1 MKKTKSLQ
9 RKILILLAVLVL
21 PMNIISVMI
30 TNVMLQDARKSVMN
44 SIHATVKTYAEQ
56 MGRMAYNTDYLLYYI
71 PNGNTDGVRMFTK
84 KDETTYYLAK
94 DAVTSYLIKYASN
107 VSIADVFYFYKKDL
121 DDFTIFS
128 DHSTKYREYLEENYF
143 FVNAPMGYVK
153 WHLDQIDGEWYLIRN
168 LQEGDMYYGVMMNL
182 SQQMEDIEDALGY
195 PVKEL
200 LFSAKK
206 PDTGNALI
214 SQMKCERM
222 GIYVTLLFESS
233 VLTQN
238 ISMGRWIL
246 IACLMLYV
254 ALAPLLYR
262 YIRKWVILPL
272 KELNAAH
279 LELEQGKEEYR
290 IVKEAD
296 SEEFQEAYHSF
307 NDMAEGLQNLRLENI
322 NKELAYKQMLLD
334 NLQLQIRPH
343 FLLNCFNLLYTM
355 VQTQK
360 TEGAQKMI
368 LYISQYFRYLFKYN
382 RSLEIFSKEFELIQR
397 YLEVSEYQYPGEF
410 TFQYEFDPEI
420 ELVRV
425 PPLMLHNFI
434 ENILS
439 HALVHGRV
447 VHIMFS
453 GFYEDGIV
461 TFQIADDGCG
471 ISEEAKNQINSGEYA
486 DYERGHHV
494 GLRNS
499 IKRLKYFYHD
509 QGTVYVDSTEGE
521 GTVFTICFP
530 YDLEEEEGL

>member
-1 MKKTKSLQ
+1 MKKVKSLQ

-44 SIHATVKTYAEQ
+44 SIQATVKTYAEQ
-56 MGRMAYNTDYLLYYI
+56 MEQIAYNTDYLLYYI
-71 PNGNTDGVRMFTK
+71 PNGNTDGVRMFTQ

-94 DAVTSYLIKYASN
+94 DAVTSYLNKYASN
-107 VSIADVFYFYKKDL
+107 VSIADAFYFYRKDL

-128 DHSTKYREYLEENYF
+128 DHYTKYREYLEENYF
-143 FVNAPMGYVK
+143 FANAPMGYVK

-168 LQEGDMYYGVMMNL
+168 LQEGNMYYGVMLNL
-182 SQQMEDIEDALGY
+182 SEQMADIEDALGY

-200 LFSAKK
+200 LFSARK

-214 SQMKCERM
+214 SQMKCERI

-382 RSLEIFSKEFELIQR
+382 RSLEIFSKEFELIQS

-425 PPLMLHNFI
+425 PPLMLI
-434 ENILS
+434 ILS
-439 HALVHGRV
+439 K
-447 VHIMFS
+447 I
-453 GFYEDGIV
+453 FYR
-461 TFQIADDGCG
+461 TRWCM
-471 ISEEAKNQINSGEYA
+471 EESCI
-486 DYERGHHV
+486 
-494 GLRNS
+494 L
-499 IKRLKYFYHD
+499 
-509 QGTVYVDSTEGE
+509 
-521 GTVFTICFP
+521 CFR
-530 YDLEEEEGL
+530 DFMKIES